1 MAQSGRVLKKI
12 TSAKWNTWVK
22 ERNAQGKGPWLNSL
36 DDPDK
41 ALTELIEFTACRC
54 FVHNNQQSTVRG
66 YLAASN
72 FSRKMFAGWELPMS
86 HCMIAAVV
94 TGIRQGARYVQK
106 QTKKKQARLPLTWA
120 TLARGRQVVTS
131 MEDGGHAM
139 WLGLAVAVSYVLWCR
154 ASEMWAYPKGQVH
167 PEFLPD
173 AELPCFLSRR
183 SAGEL
188 REQIDRHSRA
198 GNFFGVEG

>member
-1 MAQSGRVLKKI
+1 MAS
-12 TSAKWNTWVK
+12 
-22 ERNAQGKGPWLNSL
+22 
-36 DDPDK
+36 
-41 ALTELIEFTACRC
+41 RC
-54 FVHNNQQSTVRG
+54 FVHNNLQSTVRG
-66 YLAASN
+66 YLAAII
-72 FSRKMFAGWELPMS
+72 FSHKMFGGWELRMS
-86 HCMIAAVV
+86 HSIIVAVGK
-94 TGIRQGARYVQK
+94 GIDRAQGMAGKKRQV
-106 QTKKKQARLPLTWA
+106 RLPLTWA